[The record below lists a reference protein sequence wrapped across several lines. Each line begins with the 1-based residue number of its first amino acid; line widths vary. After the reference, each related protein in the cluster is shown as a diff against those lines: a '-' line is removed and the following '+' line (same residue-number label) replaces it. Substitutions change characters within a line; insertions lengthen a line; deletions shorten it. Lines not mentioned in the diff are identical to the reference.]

1 MSKYTVR
8 PGNGGVGFDIAVIS
22 GNGARNT
29 LLGFGTEMEAQ
40 AWITRDRR
48 LNDHTDPFMPQLQM
62 LRRDSAVEYPEMLV
76 SQLLT
81 AGGDAQ
87 RPDRMVWRRLPSG

>member
-1 MSKYTVR
+1 MSKYTVSPR
-8 PGNGGVGFDIAVIS
+8 SGGVGFDIAVIS

-29 LLGFGTEMEAQ
+29 LLGFATEMEAQ

-48 LNDHTDPFMPQLQM
+48 LNDHTDPFMPQLIM

-76 SQLLT
+76 SELLT
-81 AGGDAQ
+81 TGGDAE
-87 RPDRMVWRRLPSG
+87 RPERMARPPLPSL